1 MPNRK
6 QKRKQ
11 KEKEK
16 REKEKSNNTTNSSPS
31 STSSASHLTNS
42 NATSPSP
49 PNPSSPKFNGNGR
62 DEIIASEEEI
72 AKRET
77 EKEKKKMEEEK
88 HVEEREIE
96 PVSEQVGPVV
106 ETEEEDTQI
115 TAKLGET
122 STESADLTSK
132 GEKEKEVEDEDA
144 VGPAVEEDEEKE
156 AEVSQVEI
164 VEEIKESI
172 AGPIEVVN
180 TELVAP
186 TCQGLEAVVEREVAE
201 LETGKVV
208 EVTSPENPEKP
219 PEEQAAEAHATRR
232 DLPVT
237 AAKRATWWDCCGLRD
252 VFSGSSR

>member
-16 REKEKSNNTTNSSPS
+16 REKEKNNNTTNSSSS
-31 STSSASHLTNS
+31 STSSPSHLTNS

-49 PNPSSPKFNGNGR
+49 PDPSSPKFNGNGR

-77 EKEKKKMEEEK
+77 EKENKKMEEEK

-96 PVSEQVGPVV
+96 PDLEQVGPAV
-106 ETEEEDTQI
+106 ETEEEDKQI

-132 GEKEKEVEDEDA
+132 GETEKEKEKEVEDEDA
-144 VGPAVEEDEEKE
+144 AGPAVEEDEEKE

-172 AGPIEVVN
+172 AGPIGVVN
-180 TELVAP
+180 TELVGP

-208 EVTSPENPEKP
+208 EVTSPENPE
-219 PEEQAAEAHATRR
+219 EQAAEAHATSR
-232 DLPVT
+232 DFPVT
-237 AAKRATWWDCCGLRD
+237 AAKRATWWDCCGLLD

>member
-1 MPNRK
+1 MPIWDLPRSLAFLF
-6 QKRKQ
+6 RCPCYPAFLISFAGFAFSFAYIWVSLC
-11 KEKEK
+11 
-16 REKEKSNNTTNSSPS
+16 RT
-31 STSSASHLTNS
+31 
-42 NATSPSP
+42 
-49 PNPSSPKFNGNGR
+49 GNGR

-72 AKRET
+72 AKLET

-88 HVEEREIE
+88 RVEEREIE
-96 PVSEQVGPVV
+96 PESEQVGPAV
-106 ETEEEDTQI
+106 ETEEEDKQI

-122 STESADLTSK
+122 STGSADLTSK
-132 GEKEKEVEDEDA
+132 GEKEKEVEDV

-186 TCQGLEAVVEREVAE
+186 TCQGLEAVVEREVVE
-201 LETGKVV
+201 LEKGKVV

-219 PEEQAAEAHATRR
+219 PEEQAAEVKS
-232 DLPVT
+232 LFCLFNSKLFIILFVVVVL
-237 AAKRATWWDCCGLRD
+237 G
-252 VFSGSSR
+252 F